1 MRNIYRLI
9 AVAVCLLAASC
20 GRNATPVY
28 LDDRKPL
35 EKRVE
40 DALSRMTLDEK
51 IAMIHAQSK
60 FSSPGVPRLGI
71 PEVWCTDGPHGIRE
85 EVFWDEWKGAGW
97 TNDLCTAFPALTC
110 LAASW
115 DPEMSAIYGK
125 AIGEE
130 ARYRNKNVLLG
141 PGVNIYRTPLNGRNF
156 EYMGEDPYLASVM
169 VVPYIQNVQKQ
180 GVATCVKHFALN
192 NQEFHRHDVDVTV
205 SDRALYE
212 IYLPA
217 FKAAV
222 EEGKAWSIMGSYNLW
237 DGEHCCH
244 NHRLLVDILRG
255 EWNFDGAVIS
265 DWGGVSDTRQSLEN
279 GLDLEFGTWTDG
291 LARNSGGSDAYNN
304 YYMAN
309 PLKRMIESGEGDE
322 AKVDDK
328 VRNILRL
335 IFRTTMDRNRP
346 YGSFATEEHAEVSR
360 RIAENGI
367 VLLKN
372 DNEVLPL
379 LPDSVSKILVVGENA
394 TRKMTKGGGSSSLKV
409 KYEVLP
415 LDGLKNVYGEEKIIY
430 MKGYSSDADEKVETL
445 DELKAAA
452 AECDAVLFFG
462 GLNKKKTQDSEGRD
476 RLEFGLPYGQDA
488 VIEAL
493 SEANPRLAA
502 VIISG
507 NAVAMDWAAKVPA
520 IVEGWYLGS
529 EAGNALAN
537 VLSGKVNPSGKLPFT
552 YYAKLEDCGAHA
564 FGEESYPGITPA
576 GDTDAAIYA
585 ADIPTEQMAKKI
597 FKQRYCED
605 IFVGYRWTD
614 LYNLEP
620 TFPFGHG
627 LSYTTF
633 EYSNM
638 RLDKNSMRANG
649 RIKVSADIRNTGKVR
664 GAEVVQLYVGDN
676 EASVER
682 PIRELK
688 GFRKV
693 FLDPNEKTTVEF
705 VIDRSALQY
714 FDAEQHCWMVET
726 GTFTASIGS
735 SSRDLRCKAEFELR

>member
-1 MRNIYRLI
+1 MKKLCCLL
-9 AVAVCLLAASC
+9 ATVCLLATFSGC
-20 GRNATPVY
+20 RNAGPVY
-28 LDDRKPL
+28 LNDKKPL
-35 EKRVE
+35 EERVE

-141 PGVNIYRTPLNGRNF
+141 PGVNIYRTPFNGRNF

-180 GVATCVKHFALN
+180 GVAACVKHFALN
-192 NQEFHRHDVDVTV
+192 NQEFKRHDVDVTV

-222 EEGKAWSIMGSYNLW
+222 EQGKAWSIMGSYNLW
-237 DGEHCCH
+237 NGEHCCH

-255 EWNFDGAVIS
+255 EWGFDGTVIS
-265 DWGGVSDTRQSLEN
+265 DWGGVENTRQALEN
-279 GLDLEFGTWTDG
+279 GLDMEFGTWTDG

-304 YYMAN
+304 YYMAR
-309 PLKRMIESGEGDE
+309 PLKELIEAGEADE

-328 VRNILRL
+328 VRNILRM
-335 IFRTTMDRNRP
+335 IFRTTMDRTRP
-346 YGSFATEEHAEVSR
+346 YGSFATDEHAEISR

-372 DNEVLPL
+372 DDGVLPL

-394 TRKMTKGGGSSSLKV
+394 TRKMTVGGGSSSLKV
-409 KYEVLP
+409 KNEVLP
-415 LDGLKNVYGEEKIIY
+415 LEGMQTVYGDDKIVY

-445 DELKAAA
+445 DELKTAAA
-452 AECDAVLFFG
+452 VCDAVVFFG
-462 GLNKKKTQDSEGRD
+462 GLNKKRTQDAEGRD
-476 RLEFGLPYGQDA
+476 RVEFGLPYGQDA

-493 SEANPRLAA
+493 SEANARLAV

-507 NAVAMDWAAKVPA
+507 NAVATDWAEKVPA

-537 VLSGKVNPSGKLPFT
+537 VLSGKINPSGKLPFT
-552 YYAKLEDCGAHA
+552 YYAKLEDCGAHT
-564 FGEESYPGITPA
+564 FGEESYPGVPA
-576 GDTDAAIYA
+576 PAEDDA
-585 ADIPTEQMAKKI
+585 DSPTAQSRYR
-597 FKQRYCED
+597 QRYCED
-605 IFVGYRWTD
+605 IFVGYRWVD
-614 LYNLEP
+614 LYNLVP
-620 TFPFGHG
+620 AFPFGHG

-638 RLDKNSMRANG
+638 RPNKKEMKADG
-649 RIKVSADIRNTGKVR
+649 RIKVSVDIRNTGKVR
-664 GAEVVQLYVGDN
+664 GGEVVQLYISDN
-676 EASVER
+676 ESSVER

-705 VIDRSALQY
+705 AIDRNALQY
-714 FDAEQHCWMVET
+714 FDADEHDWEIET
-726 GTFTASIGS
+726 GEFTAAVGS
-735 SSRDLRCKAEFELR
+735 SSRDLRCKAEFTVR

>member
-1 MRNIYRLI
+1 MKKLHHLPATIL
-9 AVAVCLLAASC
+9 LLAAISGC
-20 GRNATPVY
+20 RNATPVY
-28 LDDRKPL
+28 LNDKKPV

-40 DALSRMTLDEK
+40 DALKRMTLDEK
-51 IAMIHAQSK
+51 IAMVHAQSK

-97 TNDLCTAFPALTC
+97 TNDRCTAFPALTC

-115 DPEMSAIYGK
+115 DPEIAAVYGK

-180 GVATCVKHFALN
+180 GVAACVKHFALN
-192 NQEFHRHDVDVTV
+192 NQEFKRHDIDVTV

-222 EEGKAWSIMGSYNLW
+222 EQGKAWSIMGSYNLW
-237 DGEHCCH
+237 NGEHCCH

-255 EWNFDGAVIS
+255 EWGFDGTVIS
-265 DWGGVSDTRQSLEN
+265 DWGGVENTRQALEN
-279 GLDLEFGTWTDG
+279 GLDMEFGTWTDG

-304 YYMAN
+304 YYMAQ
-309 PLKRMIESGEGDE
+309 PLKRLIEAGEADE
-322 AKVDDK
+322 KKLDDK
-328 VRNILRL
+328 VRNILRM
-335 IFRTTMDRNRP
+335 IFRTTMNRTRP
-346 YGSFATEEHAEVSR
+346 YGSFATDEHADISR

-372 DNEVLPL
+372 DKDVLPL
-379 LPDSVSKILVVGENA
+379 QPDSVSKILVVGENA
-394 TRKMTKGGGSSSLKV
+394 ARKMTKGGGSSSLKV
-409 KYEVLP
+409 KNEVLP
-415 LDGLKNVYGEEKIIY
+415 IEGLRNVYGEDKIVY
-430 MKGYSSDADEKVETL
+430 MKGYSSEAGEKVETL
-445 DELKAAA
+445 AALKAAA
-452 AECDAVLFFG
+452 AKCDAVLFFG
-462 GLNKKKTQDSEGRD
+462 GLNKNKTQDAEGRD

-488 VIEAL
+488 IIEAL
-493 SEANPRLAA
+493 AEANDRLAV

-507 NAVAMDWAAKVPA
+507 NAVATDWAEKVPA

-552 YYAKLEDCGAHA
+552 YYAKLEDCGAHT
-564 FGEESYPGITPA
+564 FGDECYPGIPSPA
-576 GDTDAAIYA
+576 EDDTDS
-585 ADIPTEQMAKKI
+585 PSAKSRYR
-597 FKQRYCED
+597 QRYCED
-605 IFVGYRWTD
+605 IFVGYRWAD
-614 LYNLEP
+614 LYNVIP
-620 TFPFGHG
+620 AFPFGHG

-633 EYSNM
+633 DYSNM
-638 RLDKNSMRANG
+638 RLNKKEMKADG
-649 RIKVSADIRNTGKVR
+649 GIKVSVDIRNTGKVR
-664 GAEVVQLYVGDN
+664 GGEVVQFYI
-676 EASVER
+676 EAKEPNIER

-693 FLDPNEKTTVEF
+693 FLDPNEKKTVEF
-705 VIDRSALQY
+705 TIDRKALQY
-714 FDAEQHCWMVET
+714 FDVDNHDWAVEA
-726 GTFTASIGS
+726 GKYGVAAGS
-735 SSRDLRCKAEFELR
+735 SSRDLRCKAEFTVK